1 MRYTPAGLP
10 ACDFSLKHESQVTE
24 AGQPRKV
31 FMEIRAVAIGEIA
44 QRVARQEI
52 GSEGSYAGFLS
63 AMRNG
68 RGILFH
74 VTEFE

>member
-10 ACDFSLKHESQVTE
+10 ACDFQLKHESQVTE
-24 AGQPRKV
+24 AGQLRKV
-31 FMEIRAVAIGEIA
+31 FMEIHAVAIGDIA
-44 QRVARQEI
+44 QRMAGKAI
-52 GSEGSYAGFLS
+52 GSEGTYAGFLT

-74 VTEFE
+74 VTESE